1 MKERLVLGIGDNLLD
16 AVLGY
21 LVVFIGL
28 TLLMTVI
35 VIVGKVMVAQSK
47 KSSAKTEAAKPA
59 EAAAPA
65 ATAPKKLAPGSAGDV
80 KIYDTDPRDAAMIMA
95 IVADKLGKPLNELR
109 FRSIK
114 EVIPDAECQT
124 AIHYLF
130 LLTPLQ
136 WCTGLSSRGFPSGP

>member
-47 KSSAKTEAAKPA
+47 KASAKTEAAKPA

-65 ATAPKKLAPGSAGDV
+65 AAAPKKLAPGSAGDV

-114 EVIPDAECQT
+114 EVK
-124 AIHYLF
+124 
-130 LLTPLQ
+130 
-136 WCTGLSSRGFPSGP
+136 